1 MMTEND
7 SNPAPSG
14 APVTTLPLRRFAM
27 PALTLDMATLRYNE
41 NKVLTA
47 ELMRPDAD
55 IHVDIQDGFLFCR
68 GEREALIRSGILKDE
83 WFPGVPGNGR
93 YAHAVL
99 VDDRSAA
106 GPTTQIRLYIRVW
119 SHAPLIFEVRMP
131 MSPHI
136 GRDIDD
142 WLAHPERST
151 GAGTPA
157 TAPTAAPDNT
167 RKGTIVYLRPQAP
180 SRDEPGGQ

>member
-7 SNPAPSG
+7 SNPAPSD

-68 GEREALIRSGILKDE
+68 GEREALIRSGILKAS
-83 WFPGVPGNGR
+83 GSR
-93 YAHAVL
+93 A
-99 VDDRSAA
+99 S
-106 GPTTQIRLYIRVW
+106 
-119 SHAPLIFEVRMP
+119 
-131 MSPHI
+131 
-136 GRDIDD
+136 
-142 WLAHPERST
+142 
-151 GAGTPA
+151 PA
-157 TAPTAAPDNT
+157 TAATPMPCWWMIDRPPAPRRRYGST
-167 RKGTIVYLRPQAP
+167 SASGVTLP
-180 SRDEPGGQ
+180 